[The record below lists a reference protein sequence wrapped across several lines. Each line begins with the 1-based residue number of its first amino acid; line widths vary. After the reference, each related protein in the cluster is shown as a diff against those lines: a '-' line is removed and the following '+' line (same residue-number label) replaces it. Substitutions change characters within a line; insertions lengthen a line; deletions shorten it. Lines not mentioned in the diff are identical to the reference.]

1 MRKGFFNKKWYMSIV
16 SLLFVAIIP
25 LCSINLYN
33 YSQVLSTTSQEE
45 TLDDEQ
51 NNVGEGIDTSEN
63 NDDDEAT
70 TQASGYWTDYATRPT
85 ISGSSYIIDSATD
98 LAWMANQSSL
108 TRTYN
113 LTANINLEDHYWVP
127 IMNFAGT
134 FNGNGYT
141 IKGMTI
147 DQDQRLMIQRLKDG
161 SISITTL
168 FTNLEPPPQ
177 KLLNSFSYPGI
188 QTFGLFG
195 YINNSCVIDNVI
207 VEGSIDLNFTL
218 AYDTTHSYYKIHV
231 GGIVGCV
238 SLGSSPTFEIR
249 NCVNKVSIDVDL
261 YSNIPGVESPEFS
274 GAVVGGI
281 VGSIGENVYGNIVEE
296 GITIENCI
304 NLGTIDVSIDRE
316 DRALLNNQSTGGIV
330 GWLRCGYVNKCINY
344 IVINSNNAYTGGIV
358 GRAEGRGV
366 KDDKNN
372 PGKYTSIE
380 FCLNY
385 GDVHGLTDAGSWNAA
400 ATGGIVGETDNW
412 SLIYRCI
419 NFASV
424 YGHTGT
430 GRGQI
435 IGRIGGY
442 GAQINY
448 CYASTNISSNDSV
461 SYWLGMYDNSVRGNW
476 FFGYP
481 NDNTDYNFGDRE
493 GIAQQNETYRGD
505 FDDYMNFFGDLNYGD
520 VHLLRAYTGIEFRS
534 DDVTDDVCQNSVK
547 PVTLSSFVRDM
558 YIEVKTWDSNCNLV
572 NFTGNNFYLDSANNG
587 LDMSLSWS
595 YNFYSTIT
603 MDYFSAFKMA
613 NNGRYTVT
621 VYEKDTSKE
630 NNLGRRI
637 MGPRTD
643 TSIEYAL
650 TGSDLNQGTYS
661 GNFTDII
668 IVLEL
673 AQDPPPPPGI
683 EIYTSDCLYDGNGY
697 TIKGLKLCSKGGT
710 VEMNYDTNIGTCTP
724 NGKVAVSKNDVS
736 TADTIVTLR
745 ITANPG
751 YEFIGL
757 FADEDLE
764 NEEIPIASRRIE
776 RFNDITYDEYL
787 DDIPEEDIE
796 NLPNIPAK
804 RVDVETSDGYRIYE
818 YTLDYSALITGMNIV
833 PVGEE
838 SASGQDEVSANR
850 SDNLVHVTIIGGSGG
865 GGGGSTYDDQKQE
878 DENKEEEE
886 KFKYIVESI
895 SYVKSLDV
903 AFVAYRQDYNLDV
916 TYQGSGA
923 EPFSLEK
930 GYEKRELYAE
940 RGHNPTQHFFNAG
953 TTDKVTS
960 LKLDY
965 GSKYFFNS
973 AFVEY
978 VADVSGA
985 VEGYWSSGYGSS
997 VRGMT
1002 FKDTYVELSLWEFFA
1017 NVKMSAMCDP
1027 LPDTEIVFKYCESP
1041 RYDYIYTIYI
1051 TDAYEEY
1058 CTGQYLPGQLVGETD
1073 YYGYTMISKENISV
1087 DLPSGELV
1095 SLPATKIPVG
1105 ATYREVFDFNR
1116 NNILSSDFISGLVDT
1131 SKIIEYPYTNV
1142 GGISFTI
1149 NYTLSEVARRYEKEP
1164 ITGYKE
1170 EDGYCLSDDYSDTNT
1185 TMLANTTLRDI
1196 INMFGDL
1203 SEDECSVTL
1212 YSFFHLRD
1220 PYKIEF
1226 QTMVDGEP
1234 VTLSMPANSDEYILT
1249 ANDTNMTSNS
1259 LEFTCEPFDLID
1271 VDVTDKLVYRYDGQ
1285 KTTFYSFDCM
1295 TVGDSV
1301 LSESGTY
1308 SFQGIPTNDIEE
1320 FVIAV
1325 NFKEEFTVDNRILNS
1340 DTSISYNS
1348 SIWYVDSATDL
1359 LNIAYRVYCQGLP
1372 LAKKI
1377 VQTADIDFE
1386 GGYMLPI
1393 GTESQLFSSVY
1404 DGQYYRIENMSI
1416 VGGTA
1421 DDIGL
1426 FGYAV
1431 GATIKNLTLMNA
1443 DVSGGYNVGAVAGYA
1458 TSTTFERVG
1467 SYNGI
1472 VSAMDVQ
1479 TAGRGIFLTNGVT
1492 AVNVTKQNG
1501 TYTSISLG
1509 NNGTSYTVLSVMV
1522 ADEIVNDSDRAYYIG
1537 DLIGRG
1543 DNVTIKICFVR
1554 KSNTINAEIGGF
1566 AGLLENS
1573 QVTNAY
1579 TSRSDFGNTIG
1590 TTLTHTHTDITDIS
1604 TCPDCDDVFIW

>member
-33 YSQVLSTTSQEE
+33 YSQVLSSTSQEE

-51 NNVGEGIDTSEN
+51 NNVEGGIDTSEN

-70 TQASGYWTDYATRPT
+70 TQASGYWTDYATEPKKT
-85 ISGSSYIIDSATD
+85 SLTTYYIYTAEE
-98 LAWMANQSSL
+98 LAWLINNQKL
-108 TRTYN
+108 AAQHFY
-113 LTANINLEDHYWVP
+113 LAANIDLSDHYWVP
-127 IMNFAGT
+127 IKDFWGT
-134 FNGNGYT
+134 LDGNGYV
-141 IKGMTI
+141 ISGMSIVNDYSYGIGLIGNTSQYSTSHI
-147 DQDQRLMIQRLKDG
+147 RNLGVSG
-161 SISITTL
+161 SINVNVDSSNRGIGGIVGEFESYLYSSIHH
-168 FTNLEPPPQ
+168 
-177 KLLNSFSYPGI
+177 
-188 QTFGLFG
+188 
-195 YINNSCVIDNVI
+195 CVSEVNIRVNAGVYSWSDHKADNV
-207 VEGSIDLNFTL
+207 S
-218 AYDTTHSYYKIHV
+218 V
-231 GGIVGCV
+231 GGIVGAAPDDPKYNAGEGIIECINFGDITLALDGDL
-238 SLGSSPTFEIR
+238 SL
-249 NCVNKVSIDVDL
+249 
-261 YSNIPGVESPEFS
+261 FS
-274 GAVVGGI
+274 HKEYHAGGI
-281 VGSIGENVYGNIVEE
+281 VGKGNFKIYDCVNHGDIKSDGKYNGGIIGLLLGFNYDKRNQEERYLVEVVRCLNFGNVTTRSDKEGNNV
-296 GITIENCI
+296 
-304 NLGTIDVSIDRE
+304 L
-316 DRALLNNQSTGGIV
+316 TGGIAGQASFAWIGTKKSYSEIRYCV
-330 GWLRCGYVNKCINY
+330 NFGTIKGHSTSWKESCGIGQIAGWLGGWGTWI
-344 IVINSNNAYTGGIV
+344 SNCYYKLSTV
-358 GRAEGRGV
+358 
-366 KDDKNN
+366 D
-372 PGKYTSIE
+372 P
-380 FCLNY
+380 
-385 GDVHGLTDAGSWNAA
+385 
-400 ATGGIVGETDNW
+400 VGEVRDSGDRTNLGYDFYNVPFNEYS
-412 SLIYRCI
+412 SLFGSAY
-419 NFASV
+419 
-424 YGHTGT
+424 
-430 GRGQI
+430 
-435 IGRIGGY
+435 
-442 GAQINY
+442 
-448 CYASTNISSNDSV
+448 
-461 SYWLGMYDNSVRGNW
+461 YDNSSLASVWTG
-476 FFGYP
+476 
-481 NDNTDYNFGDRE
+481 
-493 GIAQQNETYRGD
+493 
-505 FDDYMNFFGDLNYGD
+505 MNFYSSN
-520 VHLLRAYTGIEFRS
+520 
-534 DDVTDDVCQNSVK
+534 VTTSTCPNSSR
-547 PVTLSSFVRDM
+547 PVTLSWFVKDM
-558 YIEVKTWDSNCNLV
+558 EIDVKIWEDDNLV
-572 NFTGNNFYLDSANNG
+572 DFKGNDFYLNETRG
-587 LDMSLSWS
+587 LERVDPDRYL
-595 YNFYSTIT
+595 FYSTIT
-603 MDYFSAFKMA
+603 TSPYDAFEMI
-613 NNGRYTVT
+613 NGGLYTVT
-621 VYEKDTSKE
+621 VYEKDTSEE
-630 NNLGRRI
+630 NNLGRVI
-637 MGPRTD
+637 IDPTTEQYID
-643 TSIEYAL
+643 YTL
-650 TGSDLNQGTYS
+650 TMSSADESTLNQGTYS

-668 IVLEL
+668 IVLEKDIP
-673 AQDPPPPPGI
+673 DPSDI
-683 EIYTSDCLYDGNGY
+683 EIWTSDYLYDGDEYKIN
-697 TIKGLKLCSKGGT
+697 GLKLSTKGGYAE
-710 VEMNYDTNIGTCTP
+710 VESIGDK
-724 NGKVAVSKNDVS
+724 KV
-736 TADTIVTLR
+736 TIT

-757 FADEDLE
+757 FADEDLK
-764 NEEIPIASRRIE
+764 NEEITIASRRIE
-776 RFNDITYDEYL
+776 ERFNDLTYDEYL
-787 DDIPEEDIE
+787 GDIPEEDIE
-796 NLPNIPAK
+796 NLPNIPAE
-804 RVDVETSDGYRIYE
+804 RVDVNTSAGFRKYE
-818 YTLDYSALITGMNIV
+818 YTLDYSALITGMVIV

-838 SASGQDEVSANR
+838 SASGQDEVSANAR
-850 SDNLVHVTIIGGSGG
+850 NNFFQESIYGSGG
-865 GGGGSTYDDQKQE
+865 GNSSYDDQKQE

-886 KFKYIVESI
+886 KFKYIVKSI
-895 SYVKSLDV
+895 EYVSSLDV
-903 AFVAYRQDYNLDV
+903 AFVAYRQDYNLNV
-916 TYQGSGA
+916 TYQGAGA
-923 EPFSLEK
+923 ETIRLEK
-930 GYEKRELYAE
+930 GFRDRARLAQRDSYEPRFYYADI
-940 RGHNPTQHFFNAG
+940 
-953 TTDKVTS
+953 TTEAKS
-960 LKLDY
+960 LTLESGSNYFRSSDY
-965 GSKYFFNS
+965 
-973 AFVEY
+973 VEY
-978 VADVSGA
+978 VAEVGGA

-997 VRGMT
+997 VSGMS
-1002 FKDTYVELSLWEFFA
+1002 FIGSYVRLTPSSFFA
-1017 NVKMSAMCDP
+1017 YADP
-1027 LPDTEIVFKYCESP
+1027 WSYTTITFKYCESP
-1041 RYDYIYTIYI
+1041 RYDYTYTIYI

-1058 CTGQYLPGQLVGETD
+1058 GSGQYLPGQLVGETD
-1073 YYGYTMISKENISV
+1073 YYGSFFMISKQNISV
-1087 DLPSGELV
+1087 SLPSGELV

-1105 ATYREVFDFNR
+1105 ATYREVFDFDR

-1131 SKIIEYPYTNV
+1131 SNMIEYPYTNV
-1142 GGISFTI
+1142 GGVSFTI
-1149 NYTLSEVARRYEKEP
+1149 DYTLSEVARRYEKEP

-1196 INMFGDL
+1196 INMYGDL
-1203 SEDECSVTL
+1203 SEDGCSVTL
-1212 YSFFHLRD
+1212 YTLFHLRD

-1226 QTMVDGEP
+1226 QTMVDGEL

-1249 ANDTNMTSNS
+1249 ANGSNMTANS
-1259 LEFTCEPFDLID
+1259 LEFTCEPFDLIS

-1325 NFKEEFTVDNRILNS
+1325 NFKEEFTIDNRILNS

-1393 GTESQLFSSVY
+1393 GTESQPFSSVY

-1426 FGYAV
+1426 FGFAV

-1458 TSTTFERVG
+1458 TNTTFERVG

-1590 TTLTHTHTDITDIS
+1590 TTLNHTHTDITDIS

>member
-51 NNVGEGIDTSEN
+51 NNVGGGIDTSEN
-63 NDDDEAT
+63 NDDDEEDVTANT
-70 TQASGYWTDYATRPT
+70 YGNWTYYASTPTRVGNT
-85 ISGSSYIIDSATD
+85 YTIDSASD
-98 LAWMANQSSL
+98 LAWMATQSGEVLS
-108 TRTYN
+108 RTFN
-113 LTANINLEDHYWVP
+113 LTANIDLQDHYWVE
-127 IMNFAGT
+127 IEDFSGV

-141 IKGMTI
+141 ITNMFI
-147 DQDQRLMIQRLKDG
+147 
-161 SISITTL
+161 ITQTL
-168 FTNLEPPPQ
+168 GE
-177 KLLNSFSYPGI
+177 SYI
-188 QTFGLFG
+188 TGLFG
-195 YINNSCVIDNVI
+195 VGFSGKITNLI
-207 VEGSIDLNFTL
+207 VEGKATLETGFGRYDLGMWYGSIVAEMRGGEISGCVSKVDVEVKIDSQNEGRYADARIGGIVGIINPNAGATATINRCINFGNITISGESGSYTTVIIGGI
-218 AYDTTHSYYKIHV
+218 AGDEGAVSHQKENIRVRIYDCCNYGNIMATNTIQAGNSNHCVGGIMGRTWARDISLGNCMEYFSISNCINFGNVTGCYYHV
-231 GGIVGCV
+231 GGIVGQASEEDTADRRVDNFTYIGHCANIGNV
-238 SLGSSPTFEIR
+238 I
-249 NCVNKVSIDVDL
+249 KVTG
-261 YSNIPGVESPEFS
+261 NAS
-274 GAVVGGI
+274 GETPAYTECEI
-281 VGSIGENVYGNIVEE
+281 VGLVDGN
-296 GITIENCI
+296 
-304 NLGTIDVSIDRE
+304 
-316 DRALLNNQSTGGIV
+316 
-330 GWLRCGYVNKCINY
+330 
-344 IVINSNNAYTGGIV
+344 
-358 GRAEGRGV
+358 
-366 KDDKNN
+366 
-372 PGKYTSIE
+372 
-380 FCLNY
+380 
-385 GDVHGLTDAGSWNAA
+385 
-400 ATGGIVGETDNW
+400 
-412 SLIYRCI
+412 
-419 NFASV
+419 
-424 YGHTGT
+424 
-430 GRGQI
+430 
-435 IGRIGGY
+435 
-442 GAQINY
+442 GAQIDY
-448 CYASTNISSNDSV
+448 CFAKLGNGLHSGAETDWIGRYGKYVKGAS
-461 SYWLGMYDNSVRGNW
+461 W
-476 FFGYP
+476 FG
-481 NDNTDYNFGDRE
+481 TVEGDRDWDFRD
-493 GIAQQNETYRGD
+493 GTGTARNNETFTGNFTSYGALFSGGYDAESINETWTAVD
-505 FDDYMNFFGDLNYGD
+505 FYS
-520 VHLLRAYTGIEFRS
+520 T
-534 DDVTDDVCQNSVK
+534 DVTDEVCQNSK
-547 PVTLSSFVRDM
+547 FPVTLSWFVKGM
-558 YIEVKTWDSNCNLV
+558 EIEVKTWDSNCNLV
-572 NFTGNNFYLDSANNG
+572 NFTGNDFYLEPIKTLDGEELKG
-587 LDMSLSWS
+587 LHEYQKYS
-595 YNFYSTIT
+595 YSFYSTIT
-603 MDYFSAFKMA
+603 MDYFSAFTMA
-613 NNGRYTVT
+613 NNGGYSVT
-621 VYEKDTSKE
+621 VYEKDTSEK

-643 TSIEYAL
+643 KSIEYAL

-673 AQDPPPPPGI
+673 AQDPPPPPNI
-683 EIYTSDCLYDGNGY
+683 EIWTSDCLYDSNGW
-697 TIKGLKLCSKGGT
+697 TINGLKLCGKGGT
-710 VEMNYDTNIGTCTP
+710 VEMNYDSNIGTCTP

-776 RFNDITYDEYL
+776 RFNDLTYDEYL

-804 RVDVETSDGYRIYE
+804 RVDVKTSDGYRIYE

-850 SDNLVHVTIIGGSGG
+850 ADNLVHVTIIGGSGG
-865 GGGGSTYDDQKQE
+865 GGSSSGGGNSSYDDQKQE

-903 AFVAYRQDYNLDV
+903 AFVAYRQDYNLNV
-916 TYQGSGA
+916 TYQGAGA

-940 RGHNPTQHFFNAG
+940 RGHNPAQYFFNAG

-985 VEGYWSSGYGSS
+985 VEGYWSWHYGSS

-1027 LPDTEIVFKYCESP
+1027 LPDTEIIFKYCESP
-1041 RYDYIYTIYI
+1041 RYDYYYTIYI

-1058 CTGQYLPGQLVGETD
+1058 CTEQYLPGQLVGETD

-1087 DLPSGELV
+1087 ALPSGELV

-1142 GGISFTI
+1142 GGVSFTI
-1149 NYTLSEVARRYEKEP
+1149 DYTLSEVARRYEKEP

-1196 INMFGDL
+1196 INMYGDL
-1203 SEDECSVTL
+1203 SEDGCSVTL

-1226 QTMVDGEP
+1226 QTMVDGEL

-1249 ANDTNMTSNS
+1249 ANGSNMTANS
-1259 LEFTCEPFDLID
+1259 LEFTCEPFDLIS

-1325 NFKEEFTVDNRILNS
+1325 NFKEEFTIDNRILNS

-1348 SIWYVDSATDL
+1348 SIWYIDSATDL

-1393 GTESQLFSSVY
+1393 GTESQPFSSVY

-1426 FGYAV
+1426 FGYTN

-1458 TSTTFERVG
+1458 TNTTFERVG

>member
-33 YSQVLSTTSQEE
+33 YSQVLSSTSQEE

-51 NNVGEGIDTSEN
+51 NNVEGGIDTSEN

-70 TQASGYWTDYATRPT
+70 TQASGYWTDYATEPKKT
-85 ISGSSYIIDSATD
+85 SLTTYYIYTAEE
-98 LAWMANQSSL
+98 LAWLINNQKL
-108 TRTYN
+108 AAQHFY
-113 LTANINLEDHYWVP
+113 LAANIDLSDHYWVP
-127 IMNFAGT
+127 IKDFWGT
-134 FNGNGYT
+134 LDGNGYV
-141 IKGMTI
+141 ISGMSIVNDYSYGIGLIGNTSQYSTSHI
-147 DQDQRLMIQRLKDG
+147 RNLGVSG
-161 SISITTL
+161 SINVNVDSSNRGIGGIVGEFESYLYSSIHH
-168 FTNLEPPPQ
+168 
-177 KLLNSFSYPGI
+177 
-188 QTFGLFG
+188 
-195 YINNSCVIDNVI
+195 CVSEVNIRVNAGVYSWSDHKADNV
-207 VEGSIDLNFTL
+207 S
-218 AYDTTHSYYKIHV
+218 V
-231 GGIVGCV
+231 GGIVGAAPDDPKYNAGEGIIECINFGDITLALDGDL
-238 SLGSSPTFEIR
+238 SL
-249 NCVNKVSIDVDL
+249 
-261 YSNIPGVESPEFS
+261 FS
-274 GAVVGGI
+274 HKEYHAGGI
-281 VGSIGENVYGNIVEE
+281 VGKGNFKIYDCVNHGDIKSDGKYNGGIIGLLLGFNYDKRNQEERYLVEVVRCLNFGNVTTRSDKEGNNV
-296 GITIENCI
+296 
-304 NLGTIDVSIDRE
+304 L
-316 DRALLNNQSTGGIV
+316 TGGIAGQASFAWIGTKKSYSEIRYCV
-330 GWLRCGYVNKCINY
+330 NFGTIKGHSTSWKESCGIGQIAGWLGGWGTWI
-344 IVINSNNAYTGGIV
+344 SNCYYKLSTV
-358 GRAEGRGV
+358 
-366 KDDKNN
+366 D
-372 PGKYTSIE
+372 P
-380 FCLNY
+380 
-385 GDVHGLTDAGSWNAA
+385 
-400 ATGGIVGETDNW
+400 VGEVRDSGDRTNLGYDFYNVPFNEYS
-412 SLIYRCI
+412 SLFGSAY
-419 NFASV
+419 
-424 YGHTGT
+424 
-430 GRGQI
+430 
-435 IGRIGGY
+435 
-442 GAQINY
+442 
-448 CYASTNISSNDSV
+448 
-461 SYWLGMYDNSVRGNW
+461 YDNSSLASVWTG
-476 FFGYP
+476 
-481 NDNTDYNFGDRE
+481 
-493 GIAQQNETYRGD
+493 
-505 FDDYMNFFGDLNYGD
+505 MNFYSSN
-520 VHLLRAYTGIEFRS
+520 
-534 DDVTDDVCQNSVK
+534 VTTSTCPNSSR
-547 PVTLSSFVRDM
+547 PVTLSWFVKDM
-558 YIEVKTWDSNCNLV
+558 EIDVKIWEDDNLV
-572 NFTGNNFYLDSANNG
+572 DFKGNDFYLNETRG
-587 LDMSLSWS
+587 LSGSKYL

-603 MDYFSAFKMA
+603 TSQYDAFEMI
-613 NNGRYTVT
+613 NGGLYTVT
-621 VYEKDTSKE
+621 VYEKDTSEE
-630 NNLGRRI
+630 NNLGRVI
-637 MGPRTD
+637 IDPTTKQYID
-643 TSIEYAL
+643 YTL
-650 TGSDLNQGTYS
+650 TMSSADESTLNQGTYS

-668 IVLEL
+668 IVLEKDIP
-673 AQDPPPPPGI
+673 DPSDI
-683 EIYTSDCLYDGNGY
+683 EIWTSDYLYDGDEYKIN
-697 TIKGLKLCSKGGT
+697 GLKLSTKGGYAE
-710 VEMNYDTNIGTCTP
+710 VESIGDK
-724 NGKVAVSKNDVS
+724 KV
-736 TADTIVTLR
+736 TIT

-757 FADEDLE
+757 FADEDLK
-764 NEEIPIASRRIE
+764 NEEITIASRRIE
-776 RFNDITYDEYL
+776 ERFNDLTYDEYL
-787 DDIPEEDIE
+787 GDIPEEDIE
-796 NLPNIPAK
+796 NLPNIPAE
-804 RVDVETSDGYRIYE
+804 RVDVNTSAGFRKYE
-818 YTLDYSALITGMNIV
+818 YTLDYSALITGMVIV

-838 SASGQDEVSANR
+838 SASGQDEVSANAR
-850 SDNLVHVTIIGGSGG
+850 NNFFQESIYGSGG
-865 GGGGSTYDDQKQE
+865 GNSSYDDQKQE

-886 KFKYIVESI
+886 KFKYIVKSI
-895 SYVKSLDV
+895 EYVSSLDV
-903 AFVAYRQDYNLDV
+903 AFVAYRQDYNLNV
-916 TYQGSGA
+916 TYQGAGA
-923 EPFSLEK
+923 ETIRLEK
-930 GYEKRELYAE
+930 GFRDRARLAQRDSYEPRFYYADI
-940 RGHNPTQHFFNAG
+940 
-953 TTDKVTS
+953 TTEAKS
-960 LKLDY
+960 LTLESGSNYFRSSDY
-965 GSKYFFNS
+965 
-973 AFVEY
+973 VEY
-978 VADVSGA
+978 VAEVGGA

-997 VRGMT
+997 VSGMS
-1002 FKDTYVELSLWEFFA
+1002 FIGSYVRLTPSSFFA
-1017 NVKMSAMCDP
+1017 YADP
-1027 LPDTEIVFKYCESP
+1027 WSYTTITFKYCESP
-1041 RYDYIYTIYI
+1041 RYDYTYTIYI

-1058 CTGQYLPGQLVGETD
+1058 GSGQYLPGQLVGETD

-1105 ATYREVFDFNR
+1105 ATYREVFDFDR

-1131 SKIIEYPYTNV
+1131 SKIIAMPFSFV
-1142 GGISFTI
+1142 GGGLIRI
-1149 NYTLSEVARRYEKEP
+1149 DYTLSEVARRYEKEP

-1196 INMFGDL
+1196 INMYGDL

-1226 QTMVDGEP
+1226 QTMVDGEL

-1249 ANDTNMTSNS
+1249 ANGSNMTLNS
-1259 LEFTCEPFDLID
+1259 LALTCEPFDLIS

-1325 NFKEEFTVDNRILNS
+1325 NFKEEFTIDNRILNS

-1348 SIWYVDSATDL
+1348 SIWYIDSATDL

-1393 GTESQLFSSVY
+1393 GTESQPFSSVY

-1426 FGYAV
+1426 FGYTN

-1458 TSTTFERVG
+1458 TNTTFERVG

>member
-1 MRKGFFNKKWYMSIV
+1 MRKVFFNKKWYMSIV

-70 TQASGYWTDYATRPT
+70 TQASGYWTDSKYATKPGWTSRGFQ
-85 ISGSSYIIDSATD
+85 INSAGD
-98 LAWMANQSSL
+98 LAWIATQSDDEDVMS
-108 TRTYN
+108 RTFN
-113 LTANINLEDHYWVP
+113 LTANIDLSAHYWVP

-141 IKGMTI
+141 ISGLTI
-147 DQDQRLMIQRLKDG
+147 NESHTFDVSHVLKENGREVTYPNCIKVYSNDYHFLYGLIGHVSG
-161 SISITTL
+161 SAEINNVIVSGNITLSFNVSSRQAFHSYIFEVLIGGVVGGVL
-168 FTNLEPPPQ
+168 FTNDKQTLTMTNCVS
-177 KLLNSFSYPGI
+177 KVVIKSTLSNSGAGF
-188 QTFGLFG
+188 L
-195 YINNSCVIDNVI
+195 
-207 VEGSIDLNFTL
+207 GSLSDTL
-218 AYDTTHSYYKIHV
+218 IV
-231 GGIVGCV
+231 GGIVGLIGNHEQNGGV
-238 SLGSSPTFEIR
+238 GPADRVLVQ
-249 NCVNKVSIDVDL
+249 NCINFANVNTTTIGGGK
-261 YSNIPGVESPEFS
+261 YTTT
-274 GAVVGGI
+274 AGI
-281 VGSIGENVYGNIVEE
+281 VGQLAFGEIIHCVNY
-296 GITIENCI
+296 
-304 NLGTIDVSIDRE
+304 
-316 DRALLNNQSTGGIV
+316 
-330 GWLRCGYVNKCINY
+330 GYV
-344 IVINSNNAYTGGIV
+344 TG
-358 GRAEGRGV
+358 A
-366 KDDKNN
+366 
-372 PGKYTSIE
+372 GK
-380 FCLNY
+380 
-385 GDVHGLTDAGSWNAA
+385 
-400 ATGGIVGETDNW
+400 ATGGIVAVAPG
-412 SLIYRCI
+412 
-419 NFASV
+419 V
-424 YGHTGT
+424 GGT
-430 GRGQI
+430 GKDPDYSASITDCLNFGDIQ
-435 IGRIGGY
+435 GKKDESGEPCTGGVVGVASDDENGSSQFSY
-442 GAQINY
+442 VAHCANFGDVSGCGGLGEIVGCVGGDGAQIDY
-448 CYASTNISSNDSV
+448 CYTRQINHDGAVNWWIGRYDDSV
-461 SYWLGMYDNSVRGNW
+461 AKGDKDNYFSDGTGTAKNNKYYT
-476 FFGYP
+476 GY
-481 NDNTDYNFGDRE
+481 
-493 GIAQQNETYRGD
+493 
-505 FDDYMNFFGDLNYGD
+505 FDDYMDLLGNANYSGIS
-520 VHLLRAYTGIEFRS
+520 LGRAWTGMEFRS
-534 DDVTDDVCQNSVK
+534 PDVTATACQNSK
-547 PVTLSSFVRDM
+547 FPVTLSWFVKDM
-558 YIEVKTWDSNCNLV
+558 EIDVKIWEDDKLV
-572 NFTGNNFYLDSANNG
+572 DFTGNDFNINEARGLERVDPDRYL
-587 LDMSLSWS
+587 
-595 YNFYSTIT
+595 FYSTIT
-603 MDYFSAFKMA
+603 TSPYDAFEMI
-613 NNGRYTVT
+613 NGGLYTVT
-621 VYEKDTSKE
+621 VYEKDTSEE
-630 NNLGRRI
+630 NNLGRVI
-637 MGPRTD
+637 IDPTTEQYID
-643 TSIEYAL
+643 YTL
-650 TGSDLNQGTYS
+650 TMSSADESTLNQGTYS

-668 IVLEL
+668 IVLEKDIP
-673 AQDPPPPPGI
+673 DPSDI
-683 EIYTSDCLYDGNGY
+683 EIWTSDYLYDGDEYKIN
-697 TIKGLKLCSKGGT
+697 GLKLSTKGGYAE
-710 VEMNYDTNIGTCTP
+710 VESLGDR
-724 NGKVAVSKNDVS
+724 KV
-736 TADTIVTLR
+736 TIT

-776 RFNDITYDEYL
+776 RFNDLTYDEYL

-804 RVDVETSDGYRIYE
+804 RVDVKTSAGFRKYE
-818 YTLDYSALITGMNIV
+818 YTLDYSALITGMKIV

-838 SASGQDEVSANR
+838 SASGQDEVSANAR
-850 SDNLVHVTIIGGSGG
+850 NNFFQESIYGSGG
-865 GGGGSTYDDQKQE
+865 GNSSYDDQKQE

-895 SYVKSLDV
+895 EYVSSLDV
-903 AFVAYRQDYNLDV
+903 AFVAYRQDYNLNV
-916 TYQGSGA
+916 TYQGAGA
-923 EPFSLEK
+923 ETIRLEK
-930 GYEKRELYAE
+930 GFRDRARLAQRDSYEPRFYYADI
-940 RGHNPTQHFFNAG
+940 
-953 TTDKVTS
+953 TTEAKS
-960 LKLDY
+960 LTLES
-965 GSKYFFNS
+965 GSKYFS
-973 AFVEY
+973 SSSFVEY

-985 VEGYWSSGYGSS
+985 VEGYWSSSYGSS

-1002 FKDTYVELSLWEFFA
+1002 FKNSYVELSPSEFFA
-1017 NVKMSAMCDP
+1017 YADP
-1027 LPDTEIVFKYCESP
+1027 WSYTTITFKYCESP
-1041 RYDYIYTIYI
+1041 RYDYTYTIYI

-1058 CTGQYLPGQLVGETD
+1058 GSGQYLPGQLVGETD

-1131 SKIIEYPYTNV
+1131 SKIIAMPFSFV
-1142 GGISFTI
+1142 GGGLIRI
-1149 NYTLSEVARRYEKEP
+1149 DYTLSEVARRYEKEP
-1164 ITGYKE
+1164 LTGYKE

-1196 INMFGDL
+1196 INMYGDL
-1203 SEDECSVTL
+1203 SEDGCSVTL

-1226 QTMVDGEP
+1226 QTMVDGEL

-1249 ANDTNMTSNS
+1249 ANDSNMTSNS
-1259 LEFTCEPFDLID
+1259 LDFTCEPFDLIN

-1325 NFKEEFTVDNRILNS
+1325 NFKEEFTIDNRILNS

-1393 GTESQLFSSVY
+1393 GTESQPFSSVY

-1426 FGYAV
+1426 FGYTK

-1458 TSTTFERVG
+1458 TNTTFERVG

-1509 NNGTSYTVLSVMV
+1509 NNGTSYTTLSVMV

-1566 AGLLENS
+1566 AGLLANS
-1573 QVTNAY
+1573 QVTNTY
-1579 TSRSDFGNTIG
+1579 TSRSDFGNTTG

>member
-1 MRKGFFNKKWYMSIV
+1 MSIV

-51 NNVGEGIDTSEN
+51 NNVGGGIDTSEN
-63 NDDDEAT
+63 NDDDVT
-70 TQASGYWTDYATRPT
+70 TQASGYWTDSKYATKPGWTSR
-85 ISGSSYIIDSATD
+85 GFQIDSAEN
-98 LAWMANQSSL
+98 LAWIATQSDDEDVMS
-108 TRTYN
+108 RTFN
-113 LTANINLEDHYWVP
+113 LTANINLQDHYWVP
-127 IMNFAGT
+127 IKNFAGT

-141 IKGMTI
+141 ISGLTI
-147 DQDQRLMIQRLKDG
+147 VDG
-161 SISITTL
+161 RRDLILSAGGDYYFYCGLIGQVVGSATVK
-168 FTNLEPPPQ
+168 NL
-177 KLLNSFSYPGI
+177 
-188 QTFGLFG
+188 
-195 YINNSCVIDNVI
+195 I
-207 VEGSIDLNFTL
+207 VEGNIDLKYNVKGEGFGKKHN
-218 AYDTTHSYYKIHV
+218 AKFFV
-231 GGIVGCV
+231 GGIVGNINSTNV
-238 SLGSSPTFEIR
+238 TIN
-249 NCVNKVSIDVDL
+249 NCVNKVAIGISAQRGGHGFLGGLRV
-261 YSNIPGVESPEFS
+261 GC
-274 GAVVGGI
+274 VVGGI
-281 VGSIGENVYGNIVEE
+281 VGHVSGGDTAS
-296 GITIENCI
+296 GMTISRCI
-304 NLGTIDVSIDRE
+304 NFANLTGHRDRIGDLEGTE
-316 DRALLNNQSTGGIV
+316 YRAI
-330 GWLRCGYVNKCINY
+330 
-344 IVINSNNAYTGGIV
+344 GGIV
-358 GRAEGRGV
+358 GRL
-366 KDDKNN
+366 
-372 PGKYTSIE
+372 E
-380 FCLNY
+380 FGTITNCVNY
-385 GDVHGLTDAGSWNAA
+385 GQISGYLNMS
-400 ATGGIVGETDNW
+400 GGIVGITIGGGGTREDPDKNCSIT
-412 SLIYRCI
+412 YCM
-419 NFASV
+419 NF
-424 YGHTGT
+424 GD
-430 GRGQI
+430 I
-435 IGRIGGY
+435 IGGY
-442 GAQINY
+442 RMEASFGEIGNPEDFGIHCTGGIAGQLSYDRVGKSDFSYLSNCVNFGNVTGDTKYGYPAEIVSWVGGDGAQINN
-448 CYASTNISSNDSV
+448 CYAKERIQGDAKNCWLGHYGDSV
-461 SYWLGMYDNSVRGNW
+461 NGDWWDITDPFGGMKEGEQDWDFTNGSGTAKNNKTYTSD
-476 FFGYP
+476 FGYY
-481 NDNTDYNFGDRE
+481 DDVLS
-493 GIAQQNETYRGD
+493 GD
-505 FDDYMNFFGDLNYGD
+505 FNSLNNTENTW
-520 VHLLRAYTGIEFRS
+520 TGMKFRS
-534 DDVTDDVCQNSVK
+534 DDVTETVCQNSK
-547 PVTLSSFVRDM
+547 FPVTLSWFVRGM
-558 YIEVKTWDSNCNLV
+558 EIEVKTWDSNCNLV
-572 NFTGNNFYLDSANNG
+572 NFTGNDFYLNETRG
-587 LDMSLSWS
+587 LSGSKYS
-595 YNFYSTIT
+595 YKFYSTIT
-603 MDYFSAFKMA
+603 TDYFSAFTMA
-613 NNGRYTVT
+613 NNGGYSVT

-630 NNLGRRI
+630 NDLGRVI

-643 TSIEYAL
+643 TPIEYTL

-673 AQDPPPPPGI
+673 AQDPPPPPPDI

-697 TIKGLKLCSKGGT
+697 TINGLKLCGKGGT
-710 VEMNYDTNIGTCTP
+710 VEMNYDANIGTCTP

-757 FADEDLE
+757 FADEDLK

-838 SASGQDEVSANR
+838 GASGQDEVSANR
-850 SDNLVHVTIIGGSGG
+850 VDNLVHVTIIGGGG
-865 GGGGSTYDDQKQE
+865 GGGSSSGGGNSTYDDQKQE
-878 DENKEEEE
+878 DDNKEEEE

-895 SYVKSLDV
+895 EYVSSLDV

-916 TYQGSGA
+916 TYQSAGA

-940 RGHNPTQHFFNAG
+940 RGRNPTQHFYYAG
-953 TTDKVTS
+953 TTDEVTS

-985 VEGYWSSGYGSS
+985 VEGYWSWHYGSS

-1002 FKDTYVELSLWEFFA
+1002 FKDTYVELSLSEFFA

-1027 LPDTEIVFKYCESP
+1027 LPDTEIIFKYCESP
-1041 RYDYIYTIYI
+1041 RYDYTYTIYI

-1058 CTGQYLPGQLVGETD
+1058 GSGRYLPGQLVGETD

-1087 DLPSGELV
+1087 ALPSGELV

-1105 ATYREVFDFNR
+1105 ATYREVFDFNK

-1131 SKIIEYPYTNV
+1131 SKIIEYPYANV
-1142 GGISFTI
+1142 GGVSFTI
-1149 NYTLSEVARRYEKEP
+1149 DYTLSEVARRYDKEP

-1196 INMFGDL
+1196 INMYGDL
-1203 SEDECSVTL
+1203 SEDGCSVTL
-1212 YSFFHLRD
+1212 YTFFHLRD

-1249 ANDTNMTSNS
+1249 ANGSNMTSNS
-1259 LEFTCEPFDLID
+1259 LDFTCEPFDLID

-1325 NFKEEFTVDNRILNS
+1325 NFKEEFTIDNRILNA

-1393 GTESQLFSSVY
+1393 GTESQPFSSVY

-1426 FGYAV
+1426 FGYTN
-1431 GATIKNLTLMNA
+1431 GATIKNVTLMNA

-1458 TSTTFERVG
+1458 TNTTFERVG

-1509 NNGTSYTVLSVMV
+1509 NNGTSYTTLSVLV

-1566 AGLLENS
+1566 AGLLANS

-1579 TSRSDFGNTIG
+1579 TSRNNFGNTTG

>member
-1 MRKGFFNKKWYMSIV
+1 
-16 SLLFVAIIP
+16 
-25 LCSINLYN
+25 
-33 YSQVLSTTSQEE
+33 
-45 TLDDEQ
+45 
-51 NNVGEGIDTSEN
+51 
-63 NDDDEAT
+63 
-70 TQASGYWTDYATRPT
+70 
-85 ISGSSYIIDSATD
+85 
-98 LAWMANQSSL
+98 
-108 TRTYN
+108 
-113 LTANINLEDHYWVP
+113 
-127 IMNFAGT
+127 
-134 FNGNGYT
+134 
-141 IKGMTI
+141 
-147 DQDQRLMIQRLKDG
+147 
-161 SISITTL
+161 
-168 FTNLEPPPQ
+168 
-177 KLLNSFSYPGI
+177 
-188 QTFGLFG
+188 
-195 YINNSCVIDNVI
+195 
-207 VEGSIDLNFTL
+207 
-218 AYDTTHSYYKIHV
+218 
-231 GGIVGCV
+231 
-238 SLGSSPTFEIR
+238 
-249 NCVNKVSIDVDL
+249 
-261 YSNIPGVESPEFS
+261 
-274 GAVVGGI
+274 
-281 VGSIGENVYGNIVEE
+281 
-296 GITIENCI
+296 
-304 NLGTIDVSIDRE
+304 
-316 DRALLNNQSTGGIV
+316 
-330 GWLRCGYVNKCINY
+330 
-344 IVINSNNAYTGGIV
+344 
-358 GRAEGRGV
+358 
-366 KDDKNN
+366 
-372 PGKYTSIE
+372 
-380 FCLNY
+380 
-385 GDVHGLTDAGSWNAA
+385 
-400 ATGGIVGETDNW
+400 
-412 SLIYRCI
+412 
-419 NFASV
+419 
-424 YGHTGT
+424 
-430 GRGQI
+430 
-435 IGRIGGY
+435 
-442 GAQINY
+442 
-448 CYASTNISSNDSV
+448 
-461 SYWLGMYDNSVRGNW
+461 
-476 FFGYP
+476 
-481 NDNTDYNFGDRE
+481 
-493 GIAQQNETYRGD
+493 
-505 FDDYMNFFGDLNYGD
+505 
-520 VHLLRAYTGIEFRS
+520 
-534 DDVTDDVCQNSVK
+534 
-547 PVTLSSFVRDM
+547 
-558 YIEVKTWDSNCNLV
+558 
-572 NFTGNNFYLDSANNG
+572 
-587 LDMSLSWS
+587 
-595 YNFYSTIT
+595 
-603 MDYFSAFKMA
+603 MDYFSAFTMENNGGYSVTVFEKDPYNTA
-613 NNGRYTVT
+613 NNY
-621 VYEKDTSKE
+621 
-630 NNLGRRI
+630 LGRTI

-643 TSIEYAL
+643 TPIEYTL

-697 TIKGLKLCSKGGT
+697 TINGLKLSTKGGYAE
-710 VEMNYDTNIGTCTP
+710 VESIGET
-724 NGKVAVSKNDVS
+724 KV
-736 TADTIVTLR
+736 TIT

-757 FADEDLE
+757 FADDDLFKSGSLD
-764 NEEIPIASRRIE
+764 SRRIE

-787 DDIPEEDIE
+787 AGKPEDEIE

-838 SASGQDEVSANR
+838 SASGQDEVSTNARN
-850 SDNLVHVTIIGGSGG
+850 NLVHVTIIGGG
-865 GGGGSTYDDQKQE
+865 GGGGSSSGGGNSSYDDQKQE

-895 SYVKSLDV
+895 EYVSSLDV
-903 AFVAYRQDYNLDV
+903 AFVAYRQDYNLNV
-916 TYQGSGA
+916 TYQGAGA

-930 GYEKRELYAE
+930 GFRDRARLAQRGSYEPHFYYADI
-940 RGHNPTQHFFNAG
+940 
-953 TTDKVTS
+953 TTEAKS
-960 LKLDY
+960 LTLESGSNYFRSSDY
-965 GSKYFFNS
+965 
-973 AFVEY
+973 VEY
-978 VADVSGA
+978 VAEVGGA

-997 VRGMT
+997 VSGMS
-1002 FKDTYVELSLWEFFA
+1002 FIGSYVRLTPSSFFA
-1017 NVKMSAMCDP
+1017 YADP
-1027 LPDTEIVFKYCESP
+1027 WSYTTITFKYCESP
-1041 RYDYIYTIYI
+1041 RYDYTYTLYI

-1058 CTGQYLPGQLVGETD
+1058 GSGRYLPGQLVGETD

-1142 GGISFTI
+1142 GGGLIRI
-1149 NYTLSEVARRYEKEP
+1149 DYTLSEVARRYEKEP

-1170 EDGYCLSDDYSDTNT
+1170 EDGYCLSGSYSDTNT

-1196 INMFGDL
+1196 INMYGDL

-1226 QTMVDGEP
+1226 QTMVDGEL

-1249 ANDTNMTSNS
+1249 ANGSNMTSNS
-1259 LEFTCEPFDLID
+1259 LDFTCEPFDLIS

-1325 NFKEEFTVDNRILNS
+1325 NFKEEFTIDNRILNA

-1393 GTESQLFSSVY
+1393 GTESQPFSSVY

-1443 DVSGGYNVGAVAGYA
+1443 DVSGGYNVGAIAGYA
-1458 TSTTFERVG
+1458 TNTTFERVG

-1579 TSRSDFGNTIG
+1579 TSRSDFGNTTG

>member
-33 YSQVLSTTSQEE
+33 YSQVLSSTSQEE

-51 NNVGEGIDTSEN
+51 NNVEGGIDTSEN

-70 TQASGYWTDYATRPT
+70 TQASGYWTDYATEPKKT
-85 ISGSSYIIDSATD
+85 SLTTYYIYTAEE
-98 LAWMANQSSL
+98 LAWLINNQKL
-108 TRTYN
+108 AAQHFY
-113 LTANINLEDHYWVP
+113 LAANIDLSDHYWVP
-127 IMNFAGT
+127 IKDFWGT
-134 FNGNGYT
+134 LDGNGYV
-141 IKGMTI
+141 ISGMSIVNDYSYGIGLIGNTSQYSTSHI
-147 DQDQRLMIQRLKDG
+147 RNLGVSG
-161 SISITTL
+161 SINVNVDSSNRGIGGIVGEFESYLYSSIHH
-168 FTNLEPPPQ
+168 
-177 KLLNSFSYPGI
+177 
-188 QTFGLFG
+188 
-195 YINNSCVIDNVI
+195 CVSEVNIRVNAGVYSWSDHKADNV
-207 VEGSIDLNFTL
+207 S
-218 AYDTTHSYYKIHV
+218 V
-231 GGIVGCV
+231 GGIVGAAPDDPKYNAGEGIIECINFGDITLALDGDL
-238 SLGSSPTFEIR
+238 SL
-249 NCVNKVSIDVDL
+249 
-261 YSNIPGVESPEFS
+261 FS
-274 GAVVGGI
+274 HKEYHAGGI
-281 VGSIGENVYGNIVEE
+281 VGKGNFKIYDCVNHGDIKSDGKYNGGIIGLLLGFNYDKRNQEERYLVEVVRCLNFGNVTTRSDKEGNNV
-296 GITIENCI
+296 
-304 NLGTIDVSIDRE
+304 L
-316 DRALLNNQSTGGIV
+316 TGGIAGQASFAWIGTKKSYSEIRYCV
-330 GWLRCGYVNKCINY
+330 NFGTIKGHSTSWKESCGIGQIAGWLGGWGTWI
-344 IVINSNNAYTGGIV
+344 SNCYYKLSTV
-358 GRAEGRGV
+358 
-366 KDDKNN
+366 D
-372 PGKYTSIE
+372 P
-380 FCLNY
+380 
-385 GDVHGLTDAGSWNAA
+385 
-400 ATGGIVGETDNW
+400 VGEVRDSGDRTNLGYDFYNVPFNEYS
-412 SLIYRCI
+412 SLFGSAY
-419 NFASV
+419 
-424 YGHTGT
+424 
-430 GRGQI
+430 
-435 IGRIGGY
+435 
-442 GAQINY
+442 
-448 CYASTNISSNDSV
+448 
-461 SYWLGMYDNSVRGNW
+461 YDNSSLASVWTG
-476 FFGYP
+476 
-481 NDNTDYNFGDRE
+481 
-493 GIAQQNETYRGD
+493 
-505 FDDYMNFFGDLNYGD
+505 MNFYSSN
-520 VHLLRAYTGIEFRS
+520 
-534 DDVTDDVCQNSVK
+534 VTTSTCPNSSR
-547 PVTLSSFVRDM
+547 PVTLSWFVKDM
-558 YIEVKTWDSNCNLV
+558 EIDVKIWEDDNLV
-572 NFTGNNFYLDSANNG
+572 DFKGNDFYLNETRG
-587 LDMSLSWS
+587 LERVDPDRYL
-595 YNFYSTIT
+595 FYSTIT
-603 MDYFSAFKMA
+603 TSPYDAFEMI
-613 NNGRYTVT
+613 NGGLYTVT
-621 VYEKDTSKE
+621 VYEKDTSEE
-630 NNLGRRI
+630 NNLGRVI
-637 MGPRTD
+637 IDPTTEQYID
-643 TSIEYAL
+643 YTL
-650 TGSDLNQGTYS
+650 TMSSADESTLNQGTYS

-668 IVLEL
+668 IVLEKDIP
-673 AQDPPPPPGI
+673 DPSDI
-683 EIYTSDCLYDGNGY
+683 EIWTSDYLYDGDEYKIN
-697 TIKGLKLCSKGGT
+697 GLKLSTKGGYAE
-710 VEMNYDTNIGTCTP
+710 VESIGDK
-724 NGKVAVSKNDVS
+724 KV
-736 TADTIVTLR
+736 TIT

-757 FADEDLE
+757 FADEDLK
-764 NEEIPIASRRIE
+764 NEEITIASRRIE
-776 RFNDITYDEYL
+776 ERFNDLTYDEYL
-787 DDIPEEDIE
+787 GDIPEEDIE
-796 NLPNIPAK
+796 NLPNIPAE
-804 RVDVETSDGYRIYE
+804 RVDVNTSAGFRKYE
-818 YTLDYSALITGMNIV
+818 YTLDYSALITGMVIV

-838 SASGQDEVSANR
+838 SASGQDEVSANAR
-850 SDNLVHVTIIGGSGG
+850 NNFFQESIYGSGG
-865 GGGGSTYDDQKQE
+865 GNSSYDDQKQE

-886 KFKYIVESI
+886 KFKYIVKSI
-895 SYVKSLDV
+895 EYVSSLDV
-903 AFVAYRQDYNLDV
+903 AFVAYRQDYNLNV
-916 TYQGSGA
+916 TYQGAGA
-923 EPFSLEK
+923 ETIRLEK
-930 GYEKRELYAE
+930 GFRDRARLAQRDSYEPRFYYADI
-940 RGHNPTQHFFNAG
+940 
-953 TTDKVTS
+953 TTEAKS
-960 LKLDY
+960 LTLESGSNYFRSSDY
-965 GSKYFFNS
+965 
-973 AFVEY
+973 VEY
-978 VADVSGA
+978 VAEVGGA

-997 VRGMT
+997 VSGMS
-1002 FKDTYVELSLWEFFA
+1002 FIGSYVRLTPSSFFA
-1017 NVKMSAMCDP
+1017 YADP
-1027 LPDTEIVFKYCESP
+1027 WSYTTITFKYCESP
-1041 RYDYIYTIYI
+1041 RYDYTYTIYI

-1058 CTGQYLPGQLVGETD
+1058 GTGQYLPGQLVGETD

-1142 GGISFTI
+1142 GGVSFTI
-1149 NYTLSEVARRYEKEP
+1149 DYTLSEVARRYEKEP

-1185 TMLANTTLRDI
+1185 TMLANTTLREI

-1203 SEDECSVTL
+1203 SEDGCSVTL

-1234 VTLSMPANSDEYILT
+1234 VTLSMPASSDEYILT
-1249 ANDTNMTSNS
+1249 ANGSNMTLNS
-1259 LEFTCEPFDLID
+1259 LALTCEPFDLIS
-1271 VDVTDKLVYRYDGQ
+1271 VDVTDKLAYRYDGQ

-1325 NFKEEFTVDNRILNS
+1325 NFKEEFTIDNRILNA

-1393 GTESQLFSSVY
+1393 GTESQPFSSVY

-1426 FGYAV
+1426 FGYTN
-1431 GATIKNLTLMNA
+1431 GAMIKNVTLMNA

-1458 TSTTFERVG
+1458 TNTTFERVG

-1590 TTLTHTHTDITDIS
+1590 TTLNHTHTDITDIS

>member
-1 MRKGFFNKKWYMSIV
+1 MW
-16 SLLFVAIIP
+16 
-25 LCSINLYN
+25 
-33 YSQVLSTTSQEE
+33 
-45 TLDDEQ
+45 
-51 NNVGEGIDTSEN
+51 GEGIDTSEN

-70 TQASGYWTDYATRPT
+70 TQASGYWTDYATKT
-85 ISGSSYIIDSATD
+85 LSSVGGSYTIDSAAD
-98 LAWMANQSSL
+98 LAWMANQNNEL
-108 TRTYN
+108 TGTYN

-127 IMNFAGT
+127 IDDFAGV
-134 FNGNGYT
+134 FNGNGHT
-141 IKGMTI
+141 ITGLTINQTTRYELSGGMY
-147 DQDQRLMIQRLKDG
+147 
-161 SISITTL
+161 
-168 FTNLEPPPQ
+168 N
-177 KLLNSFSYPGI
+177 YY
-188 QTFGLFG
+188 GLFG
-195 YINNSCVIDNVI
+195 DIGDICVDVGQNVSIKDLI
-207 VEGSIDLNFTL
+207 VEGNITLNFSVGNKSGNLWTPVAFNL
-218 AYDTTHSYYKIHV
+218 YV
-231 GGIVGCV
+231 GGIAGHVSLFGAKEDVQYSDFSFTMQNCV
-238 SLGSSPTFEIR
+238 SKVNISLSLTDLGGLDFW
-249 NCVNKVSIDVDL
+249 
-261 YSNIPGVESPEFS
+261 S
-274 GAVVGGI
+274 GAVNDYVRVGGCL
-281 VGSIGENVYGNIVEE
+281 GAEERSIGYSYLRRDATNIL
-296 GITIENCI
+296 NCI
-304 NLGTIDVSIDRE
+304 NLGNINVKIINGGENSVVGGVMGFATALTMYDCVNYGKIVNDSKWTGGVLGIAEGTGGSRDDPDYAVSITYCLNFGDIRGRE
-316 DRALLNNQSTGGIV
+316 NGEEPCTGGIAGQLSYDRVGKWDFSYLSNCVNFGDVSGCGNKDGGLGEIV
-330 GWLRCGYVNKCINY
+330 GW
-344 IVINSNNAYTGGIV
+344 
-358 GRAEGRGV
+358 
-366 KDDKNN
+366 
-372 PGKYTSIE
+372 
-380 FCLNY
+380 
-385 GDVHGLTDAGSWNAA
+385 
-400 ATGGIVGETDNW
+400 
-412 SLIYRCI
+412 
-419 NFASV
+419 
-424 YGHTGT
+424 
-430 GRGQI
+430 
-435 IGRIGGY
+435 IGGD
-442 GAQINY
+442 GAQIDNCYVREISRDKAVNY
-448 CYASTNISSNDSV
+448 WIGRYGGSVKKRDKDNDFTDGSGTAKNNKTYT
-461 SYWLGMYDNSVRGNW
+461 SD
-476 FFGYP
+476 FGYY
-481 NDNTDYNFGDRE
+481 DDLLS
-493 GIAQQNETYRGD
+493 GD
-505 FDDYMNFFGDLNYGD
+505 FNSLNNTENTW
-520 VHLLRAYTGIEFRS
+520 TGMKFRS
-534 DDVTDDVCQNSVK
+534 DDVTDDVCQNSK
-547 PVTLSSFVRDM
+547 FPVTLSWFVRGM
-558 YIEVKTWDSNCNLV
+558 EIEVKTWDSNCNLV
-572 NFTGNNFYLDSANNG
+572 NFTGNDFYLNETRG
-587 LDMSLSWS
+587 LSGSKYL

-603 MDYFSAFKMA
+603 MDYFSAFTMA
-613 NNGRYTVT
+613 NNGGYSVT
-621 VYEKDTSKE
+621 VYEKDTSEK

-643 TSIEYAL
+643 TPIEYTL
-650 TGSDLNQGTYS
+650 TGSNLNQGTYS

-673 AQDPPPPPGI
+673 AQDLPDPPDV

-757 FADEDLE
+757 FANEDLN

-787 DDIPEEDIE
+787 EGKPEDEIE

-838 SASGQDEVSANR
+838 SASGQDEVSANGR
-850 SDNLVHVTIIGGSGG
+850 NNFFQESIYGSGG
-865 GGGGSTYDDQKQE
+865 SGGGSTYDDQKQE

-903 AFVAYRQDYNLDV
+903 AFVAYRQEYNLDV
-916 TYQGSGA
+916 TYQGAGA

-940 RGHNPTQHFFNAG
+940 RGHNPAQYFFNAG

-985 VEGYWSSGYGSS
+985 VEGYWSWHYGSS

-1027 LPDTEIVFKYCESP
+1027 LPDTEIIFKYCESP
-1041 RYDYIYTIYI
+1041 RYDYYYTIYI

-1058 CTGQYLPGQLVGETD
+1058 CTEQYLPGQLVGETD
-1073 YYGYTMISKENISV
+1073 YYGYTMIPKENIPV
-1087 DLPSGELV
+1087 TLPTGEMV
-1095 SLPATKIPVG
+1095 SLPATKILMG
-1105 ATYREVFDFNR
+1105 AIYREVFDFNR

-1149 NYTLSEVARRYEKEP
+1149 DYTLSEVARRYEKEP

-1170 EDGYCLSDDYSDTNT
+1170 EDGYCLSGSYSDTNT
-1185 TMLANTTLRDI
+1185 IMLANTTLRDI

-1203 SEDECSVTL
+1203 SEDGCSLTL
-1212 YSFFHLRD
+1212 YTFFHLRD

-1249 ANDTNMTSNS
+1249 ANDSNMTSNS
-1259 LEFTCEPFDLID
+1259 LDFTCEPFDLIN

-1325 NFKEEFTVDNRILNS
+1325 NFKEEFTIDNRILNA

-1393 GTESQLFSSVY
+1393 GTESQPFSSVY

-1426 FGYAV
+1426 FGFAV

-1458 TSTTFERVG
+1458 TNTTFERVG

-1472 VSAMDVQ
+1472 VSAMGVQ
-1479 TAGRGIFLTNGVT
+1479 TAGRGIFLTNGLT

-1537 DLIGRG
+1537 DLVGRG

-1590 TTLTHTHTDITDIS
+1590 TTLTHTDTDITDIS